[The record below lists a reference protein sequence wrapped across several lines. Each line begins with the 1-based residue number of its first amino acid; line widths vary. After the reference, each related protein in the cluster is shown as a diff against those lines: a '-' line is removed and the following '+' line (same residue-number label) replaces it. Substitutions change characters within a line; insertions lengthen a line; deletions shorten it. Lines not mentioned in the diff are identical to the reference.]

1 MSQHE
6 TVTQR
11 AKKQS
16 LENSM
21 LMSGDAPVSIRA
33 RHGTYIWS
41 VRHRLN
47 PRTYAESIVLVTTVD
62 MLMHDGGE
70 TRLGHSYQVPSARTL
85 LFTCFSRSIE
95 IFNQVSVLLH
105 SEEVSSK
112 CEKSVNE
119 RKRSETRHWEKGD
132 KKGRVRTKRSTERHM
147 RSAGSDG

>member
-11 AKKQS
+11 AKKKT

-21 LMSGDAPVSIRA
+21 LMSGDAHLSNRA
-33 RHGTYIWS
+33 RHGTYVWS

-47 PRTYAESIVLVTTVD
+47 PRTYVESIVLVTTVD

-95 IFNQVSVLLH
+95 IFNKVSVLLH

-112 CEKSVNE
+112 CEKSVN
-119 RKRSETRHWEKGD
+119 
-132 KKGRVRTKRSTERHM
+132 KKGRVRTKRSAERHM